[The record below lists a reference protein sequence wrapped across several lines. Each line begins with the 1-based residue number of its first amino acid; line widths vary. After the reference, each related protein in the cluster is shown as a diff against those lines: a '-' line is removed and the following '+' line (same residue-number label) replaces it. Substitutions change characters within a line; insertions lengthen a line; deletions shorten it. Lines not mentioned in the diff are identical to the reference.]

1 MTLEK
6 QRRIFRAAQEY
17 LRRRRLGAVP
27 CRFDVVSVLE
37 RGGATQVDIL
47 RGAFE
52 EPAPR
57 ASRR

>member
-1 MTLEK
+1 VTLEK

-17 LRRRRLGAVP
+17 IGRRRLGAAR

-37 RGGATQVDIL
+37 RDGATEVDIL
-47 RGAFE
+47 RGAFD